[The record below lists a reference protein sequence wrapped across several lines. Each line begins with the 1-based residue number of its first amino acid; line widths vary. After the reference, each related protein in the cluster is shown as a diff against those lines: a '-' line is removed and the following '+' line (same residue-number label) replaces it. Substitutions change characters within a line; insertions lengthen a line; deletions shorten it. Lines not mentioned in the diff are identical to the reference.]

1 MRRKRVFTRGRAVSV
16 LVAAGIGY
24 AIGGWSAAAVRS
36 GVDLTAAQTIA
47 LRFPQDLEDAVP
59 VATTALAAASSG
71 TMMANAQLALLSP
84 EPMVPQALVSAAP
97 AASEPVAVSASM
109 RVASAV
115 VGTIRSVLPEKA
127 LQRQAAAPA
136 AQPAPDAKAAA
147 QQTPEAK
154 AVAAAAA
161 AKRHAERQGFV
172 LNDVQIASIKQRL
185 HLTEDQQ
192 QMWPAVEAALRNIA
206 YARAREAKRQGT
218 NAGATHVASS
228 IDPNSVEVQ
237 GLKDAAVP
245 LIMSFSS
252 EQRDEVRSIA
262 HVMGLDQLAS
272 QF

>member
-1 MRRKRVFTRGRAVSV
+1 MRRKRVFTRGRAVSIV
-16 LVAAGIGY
+16 VAGALGY
-24 AIGGWSAAAVRS
+24 LIGGWNAAALRGNTDLSAAQS
-36 GVDLTAAQTIA
+36 IA
-47 LRFPQDLEDAVP
+47 LRFPQDLEDAIP
-59 VATTALAAASSG
+59 AATAALAAATSG
-71 TMMANAQLALLSP
+71 SMMANAQAALLSP
-84 EPMVPQALVSAAP
+84 EPMTPQPAVSQPAAAP
-97 AASEPVAVSASM
+97 APASVPM
-109 RVASAV
+109 RMASAV
-115 VGTIRSVLPEKA
+115 AGSIRAVLPEKGA
-127 LQRQAAAPA
+127 QQQRQAP
-136 AQPAPDAKAAA
+136 AAA

-161 AKRHAERQGFV
+161 AKHHAERQGFV
-172 LNDVQIASIKQRL
+172 LNDAQIASIKQRL
-185 HLTEDQQ
+185 HLSEDQE

-218 NAGATHVASS
+218 GAIGATTTTRVAG